1 MNEPELKIEELQ
13 AENQQLRIVLA
24 SLSAALLR
32 QVAPDTVTPQP
43 QETAN
48 AKRLLHEAEEC
59 FRCARIPQLQS
70 AIAEGLEAAGRELMA
85 KAVDIE
91 AALQRNRRKT

>member
-1 MNEPELKIEELQ
+1 MNEPDLKIEELQ
-13 AENQQLRIVLA
+13 AENQQLRTVLA

-32 QVAPDTVTPQP
+32 QVAPVTVAPQP
-43 QETAN
+43 QETAT
-48 AKRLLHEAEEC
+48 AKRLLREAEEC

-70 AIAEGLEAAGRELMA
+70 AIAEGLEVAGRELMT

-91 AALQRNRRKT
+91 AALQRDRRKN